1 MKQRVL
7 IVDDDRLV
15 ADTLSLVF
23 RVNGFESEA
32 RYTAAEGLDLARSF
46 APSLLLTDVTM
57 PGESGLELAD
67 AVHREVPGCK
77 VLMLTAYESN
87 SSDVE
92 RHSERTRRPVRMLY
106 KPVRPEELIREAREL
121 LRA

>member
-23 RVNGFESEA
+23 RVNGFDSEA
-32 RYTAAEGLDLARSF
+32 RYSAADGLHFARSY

-57 PGESGLELAD
+57 PGESGLDLAD
-67 AVHREVPGCK
+67 AVHREMPGCK
-77 VLMLTAYESN
+77 LLMLTAYESN
-87 SSDVE
+87 SSDVQK
-92 RHSERTRRPVRMLY
+92 HSERTRRPIRMLY
-106 KPVRPEELIREAREL
+106 KPVHPEDLIREAQEL
-121 LRA
+121 LLA